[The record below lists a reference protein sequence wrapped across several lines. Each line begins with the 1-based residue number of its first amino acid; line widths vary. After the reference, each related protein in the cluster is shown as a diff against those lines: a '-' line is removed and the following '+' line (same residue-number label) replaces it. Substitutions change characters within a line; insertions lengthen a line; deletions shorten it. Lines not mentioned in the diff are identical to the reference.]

1 MYYVYEWFIVDTGEI
16 IYVGKGKG
24 KRYKVRSQRNK
35 FLTDMLKRC
44 DCDSRIVKEFETEK
58 EAFEYEFDYIRELKA
73 KGECVCNIYNGGA
86 GGSGEF
92 WTEEL
97 RKKYSEKNVMKSEH
111 QRQRMSEKNP
121 MKNPTICKKVISQ
134 KKRSVIIGDKIFESV
149 KIAHEILKVA
159 TGTIIRWCKKGINR
173 QGEKCRY
180 ADGEQ
185 IIFSDIRYNKG
196 NCKGVIYKG
205 VHYESQV
212 DLAKAIDVGTRTISE
227 WLKRGFDTKGNPCR
241 YETDDRELAFV
252 DRHVK
257 RNKERARRIIVNDI
271 AYISCDEASKVLG
284 IPKSTLYSYLQGK
297 KHNPKYICRYDNQQ
311 PSRVNTDKSNSEGST
326 TNG

>member
-24 KRYKVRSQRNK
+24 NRYKVRSQRNT
-35 FLTDMLKRC
+35 FLTDMLKC
-44 DCDSRIVKEFETEK
+44 HNCDSRIVKKFETEK

-97 RKKYSEKNVMKSEH
+97 RKDYSEKNVMKSEH
-111 QRQRMSEKNP
+111 QRKRMSEKNP
-121 MKNPTICKKVISQ
+121 MKNPQTAERVNSQ
-134 KKRSVIIGDKIFESV
+134 KRKAVIIGDRLFDSV
-149 KIAHEILKVA
+149 KDAMVAYNVCYDTIA
-159 TGTIIRWCKKGINR
+159 RWCKKGINMLG
-173 QGEKCRY
+173 QQCRF
-180 ADGEQ
+180 ADSEQ
-185 IIFSDIRYNKG
+185 VIFSDIRYNKG
-196 NCKGVIYKG
+196 SCKGLTYKSK
-205 VHYESQV
+205 HYESQT
-212 DLAKAIDVGTRTISE
+212 DFAKDIGISIRTATA

-241 YETDDRELAFV
+241 YDDDDRELSFV
-252 DRHVK
+252 DKYVERNRK
-257 RNKERARRIIVNDI
+257 RTKRIIVNNI
-271 AYISCDEASKVLG
+271 SYRSCDDASKILG

-297 KHNPKYICRYDNQQ
+297 KHNPQYICKYDNQQ
-311 PSRVNTDKSNSEGST
+311 PSRVNTDESNSEGST